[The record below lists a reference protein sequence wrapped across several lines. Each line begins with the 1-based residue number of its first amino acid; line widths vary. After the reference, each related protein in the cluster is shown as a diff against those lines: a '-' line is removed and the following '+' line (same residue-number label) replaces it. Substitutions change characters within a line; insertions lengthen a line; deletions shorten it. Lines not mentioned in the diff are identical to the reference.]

1 MFNKNGGIYIT
12 KKYNWII
19 GGFVISIIVVISII
33 TWFYPYS
40 PLSVNQSYAYQ
51 PKKVSFNGKSYHEIL
66 SDFKESYEE
75 DLNADLINNHPN
87 LTINRTQFI
96 LPNFE
101 QDWLISNESV
111 SINDEK
117 LETVLFEVIQV
128 REDLL
133 SLVGQAEYTRE
144 QRVYLIDLIRNI
156 LSLEDSIVALKNENY
171 LTRSELNRQIDNL
184 YNEFTSNFRS
194 FVAFYNGIITE

>member
-51 PKKVSFNGKSYHEIL
+51 PKKVSFNGESYHEIL
-66 SDFKESYEE
+66 SDFKESYEK

-96 LPNFE
+96 LPIFE
-101 QDWLISNESV
+101 QDWLISNDSV

-128 REDLL
+128 REVLL

-144 QRVYLIDLIRNI
+144 QRVYLIDFIRNI

-171 LTRSELNRQIDNL
+171 LTRNELNRQIDNL

-194 FVAFYNGIITE
+194 FVAFYNGTITE